1 MVTQERTICLPRRRR
16 PARPRL
22 TMARTPVT
30 GDRTPVT
37 NRVLQ
42 AATALRLSH
51 LTVAMAALLRPKD
64 TALRLRVST
73 AAHLRDNMAVLP
85 LDNTEPLLLSNTE
98 ARATEVLNTPLTVN
112 RVAMVD
118 LPASSL
124 RRLGASTL
132 VRITDTRQQLPQ
144 WKISGA

>member
-16 PARPRL
+16 PARPHS
-22 TMARTPVT
+22 TMARILAM
-30 GDRTPVT
+30 GDRTPGI

-42 AATALRLSH
+42 VATTLRLSH
-51 LTVAMAALLRPKD
+51 LMVAMAALLRPKD
-64 TALRLRVST
+64 TALRLRAST
-73 AAHLRDNMAVLP
+73 VVHLPDNMVVLP
-85 LDNTEPLLLSNTE
+85 LDSTEPLLLNNTE
-98 ARATEVLNTPLTVN
+98 ARATELLNIPLTVN

-132 VRITDTRQQLPQ
+132 VRITDTRQQLPPMEN
-144 WKISGA
+144 